1 MSMASICGKLTSSWS
16 ASSLCGSG
24 GRSQHSNWQPRRCF
38 FNLPS
43 ASRGSIFVDNRPLT
57 ALSTTSA
64 ALRRPLEVRFNEVIE
79 SLINRNDLAEEEAEA
94 CLNFLLNEANE
105 ALISAF
111 LVLLRAKGETFEE
124 IVGLARAMIGCAVKV
139 DGIDDAVDI
148 VGTGGDGANTV
159 NISTGASILA
169 AAAGLNVAKQGNRS
183 SSSACGSADVLEA
196 LGVNIQLGPEVHKMA
211 KALQKFGMKRA
222 LVVHS
227 KGLDEISP
235 LGSGYFLDVSP
246 TAINK
251 LYFEPLDSGIPRCTL
266 EDLKGGGPQFN
277 AEVLRRVLSGEKGP
291 IADALVLNAAAAL
304 LVTGHVSNFSDGVAL
319 AQETHRS
326 GNAINT
332 LASWIA
338 VSNRP

>member
-1 MSMASICGKLTSSWS
+1 MMSTASFCGQL
-16 ASSLCGSG
+16 ASSLSVT
-24 GRSQHSNWQPRRCF
+24 RSRRRHLNWQTRRCF
-38 FNLPS
+38 FNLAS
-43 ASRGSIFVDNRPLT
+43 AGRSYGSVAVRPLR

-64 ALRRPLEVRFNEVIE
+64 LGTGPLEVRFNEVIE
-79 SLINRNDLAEEEAEA
+79 SLVDRIDLSEEEAEA
-94 CLNFLLNEANE
+94 CLKLLLNEANE

-111 LVLLRAKGETFEE
+111 LVLLRAKGETFQE
-124 IVGLARAMIGCAVKV
+124 IVGLARAMIECAVKV
-139 DGIDDAVDI
+139 NGIGDAVDI

-159 NISTGASILA
+159 NISTGASILT

-196 LGVNIQLGPEVHKMA
+196 LGVNIQLGPEVLKMA
-211 KALQKFGMKRA
+211 NALQKFGMKRA

-235 LGSGYFLDVSP
+235 LGSGYFLDVTP

-251 LYFEPLDSGIPRCTL
+251 LYFDPLDSGIPRCTL
-266 EDLKGGGPQFN
+266 DDLKGGGPQFN

-304 LVTGHVSNFSDGVAL
+304 LVAGHVSNFSEGVAL
-319 AQETHRS
+319 AQETHQS
-326 GNAINT
+326 GKAIDT
-332 LASWIA
+332 LTSWIA
-338 VSNRP
+338 VSNRSG